1 MEWIWLCLMIAL
13 VVIELATTQLICV
26 WFAFGAMVTSIL
38 TAIFGDMGFG
48 LGWQII
54 VFTFIS
60 VAFLFATR
68 PFVKKILKKRTEGQK
83 TNLELYIDK
92 EALVTE
98 DIDNIKGEGA
108 VKINGIVWSAK
119 SKNGEAIS
127 NGEIVI
133 FREIIGNKAIVE
145 RKGE

>member
-13 VVIELATTQLICV
+13 VVLEIATTQIICV

-48 LGWQII
+48 IGWQIT
-54 VFTFIS
+54 VFTVLS
-60 VAFLFATR
+60 VALLFATR
-68 PFVKKILKKRTEGQK
+68 PLVKKLLSKRTEKQK

-92 EALVTE
+92 DALVVE

-127 NGEIVI
+127 SGEIVI
-133 FREIIGNKAIVE
+133 FKEIIGNKAIVE

>member
-13 VVIELATTQLICV
+13 VVLEITTTQIICV

-48 LGWQII
+48 IGWQIT
-54 VFTFIS
+54 VFTVLS
-60 VAFLFATR
+60 VALLFATR
-68 PFVKKILKKRTEGQK
+68 PLVKKLLSKRTEKQK

-92 EALVTE
+92 DALVVE

-119 SKNGEAIS
+119 SKDGEAIS
-127 NGEIVI
+127 SGEIVI
-133 FREIIGNKAIVE
+133 FKEIIGNKAIVE

>member
-1 MEWIWLCLMIAL
+1 MEWIWLGLMIVL
-13 VVIELATTQLICV
+13 VVLEFVTTQLICV
-26 WFAFGAMVTSIL
+26 WFAFGAMVTSVL

-48 LGWQII
+48 IGWQITT
-54 VFTFIS
+54 FTLLS
-60 VAFLFATR
+60 VALLFATR
-68 PFVKKILKKRTEGQK
+68 PLVKKLLTKRTEKQK

-92 EALVTE
+92 EAIVTE
-98 DIDNIKGEGA
+98 DIDNIRGEGA

-119 SKNGEAIS
+119 SKDGKSIS
-127 NGEIVI
+127 SGEIVI

>member
-1 MEWIWLCLMIAL
+1 MEWIWLGLMIAL
-13 VVIELATTQLICV
+13 VVIELTTTQLICV

-38 TAIFGDMGFG
+38 TVIFENVGFG
-48 LGWQII
+48 IGWQIVVFII
-54 VFTFIS
+54 VS
-60 VAFLFATR
+60 VALLFSTR
-68 PFVKKILKKRTEGQK
+68 PIVKKFLHKKTEKQK

-92 EALVTE
+92 EAIVTE
-98 DIDNIKGEGA
+98 DIDNIRGEGA
-108 VKINGIVWSAK
+108 VKINGLVWSAK
-119 SKNGEAIS
+119 SKSGEDIP

>member
-13 VVIELATTQLICV
+13 VVLEITTTQIICV

-48 LGWQII
+48 IGWQIT
-54 VFTFIS
+54 VFTVLS
-60 VAFLFATR
+60 VALLFATR
-68 PFVKKILKKRTEGQK
+68 PLVKKLLSKRTEKQK

-92 EALVTE
+92 DALVVE

-127 NGEIVI
+127 SGEIVI
-133 FREIIGNKAIVE
+133 FKEIIGNKAIVE